1 MNKKTESS
9 LKVEKIIEKVIN
21 FNNKYEYVSM
31 SPMGDDYGVEVK
43 VKFDKKTDI
52 DEIDDE
58 FIEVHNKIHGFLN
71 RIPYGTK
78 YYGTVYL
85 KVTEIKYFDED
96 GEIGHLS
103 QTNPVFSSENE
114 APYEIFNDVQD
125 VLEKWLGKDMIYFDI
140 DFVR

>member
-1 MNKKTESS
+1 
-9 LKVEKIIEKVIN
+9 
-21 FNNKYEYVSM
+21 
-31 SPMGDDYGVEVK
+31 MGDDYGVEVK

-96 GEIGHLS
+96 GIIEHLS
-103 QTNPVFSSENE
+103 QTNPVFSSEND
-114 APYEIFNDVQD
+114 APYEILNDVQD